1 MKNKEREAFS
11 ERLNSVL
18 KERYVRQTDL
28 VRLCTTVAKQYG
40 IELNKVM
47 VSRWCNAQYI
57 PRQDHLMI
65 ISKALS
71 INPAWL
77 MGIEGAEK
85 YMDYHLKAEKNYE
98 VIKEEL
104 NKLDENDMAE
114 VKKYL
119 EFLVWRKS

>member
-1 MKNKEREAFS
+1 MKNKEREVFS

-18 KERYVRQTDL
+18 KERNMRQADL
-28 VRLCTTVAKQYG
+28 VRLCTAVAKQYG
-40 IELNKVM
+40 LELNQVM

-65 ISKALS
+65 ISKALN

-77 MGIEGAEK
+77 MGIESAEK

-98 VIKEEL
+98 VIKKEL

>member
-1 MKNKEREAFS
+1 
-11 ERLNSVL
+11 
-18 KERYVRQTDL
+18 
-28 VRLCTTVAKQYG
+28 
-40 IELNKVM
+40 
-47 VSRWCNAQYI
+47 
-57 PRQDHLMI
+57 MI
-65 ISKALS
+65 ISKALN

>member
-18 KERYVRQTDL
+18 KERNMRQADL

-77 MGIEGAEK
+77 MGIEDAEK